1 MKMLYT
7 ANGRY
12 IRCCTEEGTRPVIIV
27 CEKEYEV
34 DVQEFMLWSILNWRI
49 LREEEIGSY
58 YEKMANNTNVTV
70 HRSWQDCVQRL
81 LVRGLIVAGTGDT
94 EYDALYDLLACRFI
108 FPIGAAWP
116 LRVLSFLKLT
126 FLEGIS
132 WKITRR
138 LFHVDARSSCEK
150 KVIRLA
156 RQTPLSCAEIIKSI
170 EMDIRRL
177 KDGYDVL
184 DKIRALDPSVNLSIS
199 IGIGRGAKTLR
210 EAQDMAVQA
219 LDMAQGRG
227 GDQAAEMTPDGFTF
241 YGGVS
246 HGVEKRSKV
255 RSRIV
260 ADQLVRL
267 VKEADHVVIMGHRM
281 SDLDAIG
288 AAEGVLRICKIC
300 DVPAVIAVRRDA
312 TLAGSLIDALCRAG
326 QADDFID
333 PRGLCPL
340 SPRNALRGG
349 GYIPTGPCGK

>member
-150 KVIRLA
+150 KIIRLA

-184 DKIRALDPSVNLSIS
+184 DKLYDDNDLNCDNF
-199 IGIGRGAKTLR
+199 
-210 EAQDMAVQA
+210 AQ
-219 LDMAQGRG
+219 
-227 GDQAAEMTPDGFTF
+227 
-241 YGGVS
+241 
-246 HGVEKRSKV
+246 
-255 RSRIV
+255 
-260 ADQLVRL
+260 
-267 VKEADHVVIMGHRM
+267 
-281 SDLDAIG
+281 
-288 AAEGVLRICKIC
+288 
-300 DVPAVIAVRRDA
+300 AVREYRCSREVITAVANLYMRQQIMLD
-312 TLAGSLIDALCRAG
+312 T
-326 QADDFID
+326 
-333 PRGLCPL
+333 
-340 SPRNALRGG
+340 
-349 GYIPTGPCGK
+349 Y